1 MHLGNDEPKVAVLI
15 PYFQRRPGI
24 LEGTVRSVLAQQG
37 FSHYQ
42 VIVVDDGS
50 PVSAESELAN
60 ITENREKITVIKQAN
75 AGPGAARN
83 KALDHVPADACYV
96 AFLDSD
102 DQLEPSYLADAVF
115 ALNRGYDF
123 FFGNSHRIGIEKSR
137 FDWEAVSGITLDLAR
152 HRLIDEAR
160 QLYEFQGDF
169 FDFVVF
175 HSNII
180 GTSTM
185 IYRAAASVGV
195 RFNEQI
201 YIGEDR
207 VFKLCLCK
215 QIKKISFSPKIHA
228 HEGKGVNIFGSA
240 GWGSERSLAL
250 LSSYIDMS
258 KYILGHIPM
267 NERQTTYVR
276 QHLART
282 RYTFT
287 ASILHHA
294 RHGSKIDWRVVGKT
308 FASDPATVLWFLPN
322 VVRVAFNKARAKSS

>member
-1 MHLGNDEPKVAVLI
+1 MQFDNNESKVAVLI

-24 LEGTVRSVLAQQG
+24 LEGTVRSVFAQQG
-37 FSHYQ
+37 FSDYQ

-60 ITENREKITVIKQAN
+60 ITENREKITIIKQAN

-83 KALDHVPADACYV
+83 TALDHVPADACYI

-115 ALNRGYDF
+115 SLNKGYDL
-123 FFGNSHRIGIEKSR
+123 FFGNSRRDDIEKSR
-137 FDWEAVSGITLDLAR
+137 FEWDAVPSAILDLAR
-152 HRLIDEAR
+152 HRLIDEDR

-175 HSNII
+175 RSNII
-180 GTSTM
+180 GPSTM
-185 IYRAAASVGV
+185 AYRSAAGAGV

-201 YIGEDR
+201 YNGQDR
-207 VFKLCLCK
+207 VFKLSLCK
-215 QIKKISFSPKIHA
+215 QIKKITFSPKIYA
-228 HEGKGVNIFGSA
+228 QEGKGINIFDSA

-250 LSSYIDMS
+250 LSSYIDMC
-258 KYILGHIPM
+258 KYILGHISM
-267 NERQTTYVR
+267 NERQTAHVR

-287 ASILHHA
+287 ASMLHSA
-294 RHGSKIDWRVVGKT
+294 KQRKKIDWRVVGKT
-308 FASDPATVLWFLPN
+308 FASDPATVIWFLPN
-322 VVRVAFNKARAKSS
+322 AVKVAVNKVRVKSS